1 MEQEMGIKINIHPI
15 LRQYTNNQ
23 EIVEVTGN
31 TVGKCLDNLIKQFP
45 VIEKGIFDKD
55 GKLLSYIDI
64 YVNKESTSP
73 KALNKPVKEGDELH
87 TVILIGG
94 G

>member
-1 MEQEMGIKINIHPI
+1 MVIKIHIHPI
-15 LRQYTNNQ
+15 LRQYTHNQ
-23 EIVEVTGN
+23 ETIEVIGN
-31 TVGKCLDNLIKQFP
+31 TVGNCLSNLIQQFP
-45 VIEKGIFDKD
+45 GIEKGIFDKG

-64 YVNKESTSP
+64 YVNKESTGT
-73 KALNKPVKEGDELH
+73 KELNKSVKDGDELH

>member
-1 MEQEMGIKINIHPI
+1 MSIKINIHPI

-23 EIVEVTGN
+23 ETVEVTGN
-31 TVGKCLDNLIKQFP
+31 TVGNCLSNLIKQFP
-45 VIEKGIFDKD
+45 DIEKGIFDKD

-64 YVNKESTSP
+64 YLNKDST
-73 KALNKPVKEGDELH
+73 KKLNKPVKDGEELH